1 MIDSVTKNQL
11 DYHEAQQLTLSS
23 DLNTITHMYVCPK
36 GATSYNKDPFYICLL
51 LVYSQYFLG
60 KQYRSTS
67 AG

>member
-36 GATSYNKDPFYICLL
+36 GAMSYNKDA
-51 LVYSQYFLG
+51 FL
-60 KQYRSTS
+60 YMFVAALFTILPR
-67 AG
+67 